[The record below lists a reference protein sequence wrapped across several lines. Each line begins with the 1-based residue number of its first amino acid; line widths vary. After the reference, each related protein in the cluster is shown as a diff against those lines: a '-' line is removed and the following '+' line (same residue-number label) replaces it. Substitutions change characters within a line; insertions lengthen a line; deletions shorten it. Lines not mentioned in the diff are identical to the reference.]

1 MRKLN
6 LFLLM
11 TIFLGAATIFT
22 GCNKDEDDPITGSPS
37 IDFKGGAN
45 YTFENVTVTTNDQ
58 IVVGILAAM
67 HSETEKP
74 LTNFK
79 LTIGTSVPVDST
91 FNANSFDADYT
102 INFNEVEVGVYT
114 LTAKITDESGSY
126 DEISFEITVEQG
138 GVNVTKN
145 TNIEMGSFNDPEG
158 SFYSTGN
165 ATVYTVAQAK
175 LNQAAV
181 DFIFFKGVTYFNAI
195 AAPDDAIVNT
205 ISDFQLNDW
214 TVKNQTKFNA
224 TTMTA
229 AEFDAIGSTY
239 VFPEFNTTTA
249 ASLTYNLVDGQVV
262 YFKTQAGKHGYIKVV
277 DLYSRG
283 DMAKFDVIIEQ

>member
-37 IDFKGGAN
+37 IDFKAGAN
-45 YTFENVTVTTNDQ
+45 YTSEDITVSTGDQ

-67 HSETEKP
+67 NIETEKS

-79 LTIGTSVPVDST
+79 LTIGTTVLVDST
-91 FNANSFDADYT
+91 LNASSFDVDYT
-102 INFNEVEVGVYT
+102 INFDEVGSAT
-114 LTAKITDESGSY
+114 LTARITDESGSY
-126 DEISFEITVEQG
+126 DEIFFDITVEQAMAT
-138 GVNVTKN
+138 VKKN
-145 TNIEMGSFNDPEG
+145 TNIEMGSFNDPKG
-158 SFYSTGN
+158 SFYSTVN
-165 ATVYTVAQAK
+165 EMVYTVAQAK
-175 LNQAAV
+175 LNQAAI
-181 DFIFFKGVTYFNAI
+181 DFIFFKGVTNANAI
-195 AAPDDAIVNT
+195 GAPDDSEANT
-205 ISDFQLNDW
+205 ISTFQLADW
-214 TVKNQTKFNA
+214 TVKNQTRFNT

-229 AEFDAIGSTY
+229 AEFDAIGNTY
-239 VFPEFNTTTA
+239 AFPEFNATTA
-249 ASLTYNLVDGQVV
+249 ASLANNLVNGQVI

-283 DMAKFDVIIEQ
+283 DMAKFDVIIEE